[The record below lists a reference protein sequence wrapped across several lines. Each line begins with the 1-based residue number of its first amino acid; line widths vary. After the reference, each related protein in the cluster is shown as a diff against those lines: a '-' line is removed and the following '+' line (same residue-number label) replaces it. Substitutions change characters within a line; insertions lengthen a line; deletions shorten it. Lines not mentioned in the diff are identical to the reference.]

1 MADYFGHWLWMG
13 SKLEKA
19 PKIFHVNWFKQDK
32 NGDFLWPGY
41 GENLRVLEWILDRCN
56 NQIKAKKTPIGYIP
70 RLDDIDMTG
79 LRISKDRM
87 KELFRIDRMEWK
99 REIESHREFL
109 SKFGNDLPNEL
120 SKENAEL
127 KKRFGF

>member
-1 MADYFGHWLWMG
+1 
-13 SKLEKA
+13 
-19 PKIFHVNWFKQDK
+19 
-32 NGDFLWPGY
+32 
-41 GENLRVLEWILDRCN
+41 
-56 NQIKAKKTPIGYIP
+56 
-70 RLDDIDMTG
+70 MTG
-79 LRISKDRM
+79 LRISKDKM

-109 SKFGNDLPNEL
+109 SKFGNDLPSEL